1 MSKMIGQNPC
11 EDKVS
16 INHVLYIKKIRI
28 NNSKTVSILKMITKY
43 QLPSKT
49 EHFLLSYILREAN
62 QSYGKLS
69 IHRLKVPNI
78 NLTLQRSFQNT
89 AIFTTALSEF
99 QKLSTNS

>member
-49 EHFLLSYILREAN
+49 
-62 QSYGKLS
+62 
-69 IHRLKVPNI
+69 
-78 NLTLQRSFQNT
+78 
-89 AIFTTALSEF
+89 
-99 QKLSTNS
+99 

>member
-1 MSKMIGQNPC
+1 
-11 EDKVS
+11 
-16 INHVLYIKKIRI
+16 
-28 NNSKTVSILKMITKY
+28 MITKY

-99 QKLSTNS
+99 QKLSTKS